1 MAKKAYL
8 GILTEIPTYT
18 EELKT
23 VSITADNISEYFD
36 VTNGSYYFAG
46 SGGTFTSNN
55 GGVNSSTATTTLKA
69 KRDIDD
75 IVFSYSY
82 SSEANYDKFTL
93 KVAGTTVENAVSGAT
108 TSKSYSGS
116 LTAGQ
121 IVEFTYAKD
130 SSQSSNDDK
139 CTFSGMTIKVLVK
152 TQTSSETKSVARR
165 CTKAYVGVEQ
175 ASSYTL
181 ASNGTRDFND
191 GSVSVISF
199 STYQINSD
207 GEIVPSDTTT
217 TTLDE
222 LWQYVASGANDL
234 YFYLDGESSITQCY
248 QLYDYSEDVLG
259 DHTEYVYST
268 NVYVVTGSGFAQV
281 ARKIKKAYI
290 GIPQLVET
298 SVSVSD
304 VNSLSGFWDGKYNP
318 DGYKP
323 TWDSQNDCYIF
334 TTASGTS
341 GTVYSQDFYY
351 EALEGNLPENVC
363 SNDIYF
369 VPSSYSD
376 YYVHA
381 TYIDYTQSQQADYVE
396 IYHGVNK
403 SVARLCWSSVDSV
416 FANNTWADIIAAC
429 ESGSVPD
436 TWAVGDQKTMTINGA
451 DYTIDIIGKNHDTYS
466 DGSGTAPLTFQLHDC
481 YGTKYGMNSSNTNS
495 GGWSS
500 CNMRSTTLP
509 AILALMPSEV
519 QSGIKEVSK
528 KTSAGSQSTT
538 INITADKLFLLS
550 EVEILGSNASKSVA
564 GEGTQYKY
572 YADGNS
578 KVKKF
583 NGSEDYWWERSPR
596 SSNNTYFCL
605 VSTTGG
611 SSAVSASGNYGVAF
625 AFCF

>member
-36 VTNGSYYFAG
+36 VKNGSYYFAG

-69 KRDIDD
+69 KQDIDD

-165 CTKAYVGVEQ
+165 CTKAYVGDKRA
-175 ASSYTL
+175 ASYAL
-181 ASNGTRDFND
+181 VSNGTRDFTD
-191 GSVSVISF
+191 GSISVTSF
-199 STYQINSD
+199 SAYQINSN
-207 GEIVPSDTTT
+207 GTLTPSDPTT

-222 LWQYVASGANDL
+222 LWQYVESGASDL
-234 YFYLDGESSITQCY
+234 YFYLTGESPITECY
-248 QLYDYSEDVLG
+248 QIYDYYENFLG
-259 DHTEYVYST
+259 DHTEFVYAT
-268 NVYVVTGSGFAQV
+268 DVYAVTGSGSVQV

-290 GIPQLVET
+290 GIAGIARPC
-298 SVSVSD
+298 
-304 VNSLSGFWDGKYNP
+304 FDG
-318 DGYKP
+318 
-323 TWDSQNDCYIF
+323 
-334 TTASGTS
+334 
-341 GTVYSQDFYY
+341 
-351 EALEGNLPENVC
+351 
-363 SNDIYF
+363 
-369 VPSSYSD
+369 
-376 YYVHA
+376 
-381 TYIDYTQSQQADYVE
+381 
-396 IYHGVNK
+396 
-403 SVARLCWSSVDSV
+403 VDSV
-416 FANNTWADIIAAC
+416 FANNTWEQIISAC

-436 TWAVGDQKTMTINGA
+436 TWVVGDQKTMTINGV
-451 DYTIDIIGKNHDTYS
+451 DYAIDIIGKNHDTYA

-500 CNMRSTTLP
+500 CNMRTTTLP

-519 QSGIKEVSK
+519 QSAIKEVSK

-538 INITADKLFLLS
+538 INTTADKLFLLS
-550 EVEILGSNASKSVA
+550 EVEVLGSSANKSVS
-564 GEGTQYKY
+564 GEGTQYEY
-572 YADGNS
+572 YSAGNS
-578 KVKKF
+578 KVKNL
-583 NGSEDYWWERSPR
+583 NGSANYWWERSPR
-596 SSNNTYFCL
+596 STNSTYFCL
-605 VSTTGG
+605 VSQTGG
-611 SSAVSASGNYGVAF
+611 SSAVSASGNYGVSF